1 MIPAGIKEWMMMN
14 QRVVVL
20 NGDKMNYDGKLDF
33 SVLSPDTVVYDDS
46 KGDEIVERIDG
57 AAAVITKEMPVP
69 AEIIQQFPDSVKLI
83 VEAGTGYNNIDIQA
97 AKDKGITVCNIPA
110 YSTQRVAHTAVMLL
124 LNLASSMRV
133 QMAMLTKGDRRNFT
147 DHLLVPHGEVNGK
160 VLGIIGAG
168 HIGREVMKIA
178 IALGM
183 EIVVY
188 TRTPRPDEDHIT
200 YTDLGTVLKTCDYL
214 SIHCPLTE
222 KTRHLIDRDAIA
234 LMKPSACIVN
244 TARGAIIDETA
255 LIEALQQHRL
265 AGAGLDV
272 QEVEPPVADS
282 PLYTMEHVILTPHM
296 GWKGLETRQRLVQ
309 IIAED
314 VHHFFDGDPVNVVSQ

>member
-1 MIPAGIKEWMMMN
+1 MKEWMMMN

-20 NGDKMNYDGKLDF
+20 NGAKMNYDGKLDF

-200 YTDLGTVLKTCDYL
+200 YTDLETVLKTCDYL

-222 KTRHLIDRDAIA
+222 KTRHLINRERIA
-234 LMKPSACIVN
+234 LMKPSACIIN

-314 VHHFFDGDPVNVVSQ
+314 VRHFFDGDPVNVVSQ

>member
-1 MIPAGIKEWMMMN
+1 MN

-46 KGDEIVERIDG
+46 KGEEIVERIDG

-147 DHLLVPHGEVNGK
+147 DHLLVSHGEVNGK

-178 IALGM
+178 ITLGM

-200 YTDLGTVLKTCDYL
+200 YTDLETVLKTCDYL

-234 LMKPSACIVN
+234 LMKPSACIIN

-314 VHHFFDGDPVNVVSQ
+314 VRHFFDGDPVNVVRQ

>member
-1 MIPAGIKEWMMMN
+1 MN

-33 SVLSPDTVVYDDS
+33 AVLSPDTVVYDDS

-200 YTDLGTVLKTCDYL
+200 YTDLETVLKTCDYL

-234 LMKPSACIVN
+234 LMKPSACIIN

-314 VHHFFDGDPVNVVSQ
+314 VRHFFDGDPVNVVSQ

>member
-1 MIPAGIKEWMMMN
+1 MN

-133 QMAMLTKGDRRNFT
+133 QMAMLAKGDRRNFT

-200 YTDLGTVLKTCDYL
+200 YTDLETVLKTCDYL

-234 LMKPSACIVN
+234 LMKPSACIIN

-296 GWKGLETRQRLVQ
+296 GWKGLETRQRLVR

-314 VHHFFDGDPVNVVSQ
+314 VRHFFDGDPVNVVSQ

>member
-1 MIPAGIKEWMMMN
+1 MN

-200 YTDLGTVLKTCDYL
+200 YTDLETVLKTCDYL

-222 KTRHLIDRDAIA
+222 KTRHLINRETIA
-234 LMKPSACIVN
+234 LMKPSACIIN

>member
-1 MIPAGIKEWMMMN
+1 MN

-200 YTDLGTVLKTCDYL
+200 YTDLETVLKTCDYL
-214 SIHCPLTE
+214 SIHCPMTE

-234 LMKPSACIVN
+234 LMKPSACIIN

>member
-1 MIPAGIKEWMMMN
+1 
-14 QRVVVL
+14 
-20 NGDKMNYDGKLDF
+20 
-33 SVLSPDTVVYDDS
+33 
-46 KGDEIVERIDG
+46 
-57 AAAVITKEMPVP
+57 
-69 AEIIQQFPDSVKLI
+69 
-83 VEAGTGYNNIDIQA
+83 
-97 AKDKGITVCNIPA
+97 
-110 YSTQRVAHTAVMLL
+110 
-124 LNLASSMRV
+124 
-133 QMAMLTKGDRRNFT
+133 
-147 DHLLVPHGEVNGK
+147 
-160 VLGIIGAG
+160 
-168 HIGREVMKIA
+168 MKIA

-200 YTDLGTVLKTCDYL
+200 YTDLETVLKTCDYL

-234 LMKPSACIVN
+234 LMKPSACIIN

-314 VHHFFDGDPVNVVSQ
+314 VRHFFDGDPVNVVSQ

>member
-1 MIPAGIKEWMMMN
+1 MN

-200 YTDLGTVLKTCDYL
+200 YTDLETVLKTCDYL

-234 LMKPSACIVN
+234 MMKPSACIIN

-314 VHHFFDGDPVNVVSQ
+314 VRHFFDGDPVNVVSQ

>member
-1 MIPAGIKEWMMMN
+1 MN

-20 NGDKMNYDGKLDF
+20 NGDKMNYDRKLDF

-57 AAAVITKEMPVP
+57 AAVVITKEMPVP

-200 YTDLGTVLKTCDYL
+200 YTDLETVLKTCDYL

-222 KTRHLIDRDAIA
+222 KTRHLINRETIA
-234 LMKPSACIVN
+234 LMKPSACIIN

-282 PLYTMEHVILTPHM
+282 PLYTMENVIITPHM

-314 VHHFFDGDPVNVVSQ
+314 VRHFFDGDPVNVVSQ

>member
-1 MIPAGIKEWMMMN
+1 MN

-200 YTDLGTVLKTCDYL
+200 YTDLETVLKTCDYL

-234 LMKPSACIVN
+234 LMKPSACIIN

-314 VHHFFDGDPVNVVSQ
+314 VHHFFDGNPVNVVSQ

>member
-1 MIPAGIKEWMMMN
+1 MN

-133 QMAMLTKGDRRNFT
+133 QMAMLAKGDRRNFT

-200 YTDLGTVLKTCDYL
+200 YTDLETVLKTCDYL

-234 LMKPSACIVN
+234 MMKPSACIIN

-314 VHHFFDGDPVNVVSQ
+314 VRHFFDGDPVNVVSQ

>member
-1 MIPAGIKEWMMMN
+1 MN

-46 KGDEIVERIDG
+46 KGEEIVERIDG

-200 YTDLGTVLKTCDYL
+200 YTDLETVLKTCDYL

-234 LMKPSACIVN
+234 LMKPSACIIN

-314 VHHFFDGDPVNVVSQ
+314 VRHFFDGDPVNVVSQ

>member
-1 MIPAGIKEWMMMN
+1 MN

-133 QMAMLTKGDRRNFT
+133 QMAMLAKGDRRNFT

-200 YTDLGTVLKTCDYL
+200 YTDLETVLKTCDYL

-234 LMKPSACIVN
+234 LMKPSACIIN

-314 VHHFFDGDPVNVVSQ
+314 VRHFFDGDPVNVVRQ

>member
-1 MIPAGIKEWMMMN
+1 
-14 QRVVVL
+14 
-20 NGDKMNYDGKLDF
+20 
-33 SVLSPDTVVYDDS
+33 
-46 KGDEIVERIDG
+46 
-57 AAAVITKEMPVP
+57 MPVP

-97 AKDKGITVCNIPA
+97 AKNKGITVCNIPA

-200 YTDLGTVLKTCDYL
+200 YTDLETVLKTCDYL

-234 LMKPSACIVN
+234 LMKPSACIIN

-314 VHHFFDGDPVNVVSQ
+314 VRHFFDGDPVNVVSQ

>member
-1 MIPAGIKEWMMMN
+1 MMN

-20 NGDKMNYDGKLDF
+20 NGAKMNYDGKLDF

-234 LMKPSACIVN
+234 LMKPSACIIN

>member
-1 MIPAGIKEWMMMN
+1 MN
-14 QRVVVL
+14 QRVIVL
-20 NGDKMNYDGKLDF
+20 NGAKMNYDGKLDF

-46 KGDEIVERIDG
+46 KEDEIVERIDG

-133 QMAMLTKGDRRNFT
+133 QMAMLAKGDRRNFT

-200 YTDLGTVLKTCDYL
+200 YTDLETVLKTCDYL

-234 LMKPSACIVN
+234 LMKPSACIIN

>member
-1 MIPAGIKEWMMMN
+1 MN

-200 YTDLGTVLKTCDYL
+200 YTDLETVLKTCDYL

-234 LMKPSACIVN
+234 LMKPSACIIN

-314 VHHFFDGDPVNVVSQ
+314 VRHFFDGDPVNVVSQ

>member
-1 MIPAGIKEWMMMN
+1 MN

-97 AKDKGITVCNIPA
+97 AKNKGITVCNIPA

-200 YTDLGTVLKTCDYL
+200 YTDLETVLKTCDYL

-234 LMKPSACIVN
+234 LMKPSACIIN

-314 VHHFFDGDPVNVVSQ
+314 VRHFFDGDPVNVVSQ

>member
-200 YTDLGTVLKTCDYL
+200 YTDLETVLKTCDYL

-234 LMKPSACIVN
+234 LMKPSACIIN

-314 VHHFFDGDPVNVVSQ
+314 VRHFFDGDPVNVVSQ

>member
-1 MIPAGIKEWMMMN
+1 MN

-124 LNLASSMRV
+124 LNLTSSMRV

-200 YTDLGTVLKTCDYL
+200 YTDLETVLKTCDYL

-234 LMKPSACIVN
+234 LMKPSACIIN

-314 VHHFFDGDPVNVVSQ
+314 VRHFFDGDPVNVVSQ

>member
-1 MIPAGIKEWMMMN
+1 MN

-200 YTDLGTVLKTCDYL
+200 YTDLETVLKTCDYL

-234 LMKPSACIVN
+234 LMKPSACIIN

-314 VHHFFDGDPVNVVSQ
+314 VRHFFNGDPVNVVSQ

>member
-1 MIPAGIKEWMMMN
+1 MN

-200 YTDLGTVLKTCDYL
+200 YTDLETVLKTCDYL

-234 LMKPSACIVN
+234 LMKPSACIIN

-282 PLYTMEHVILTPHM
+282 PLYAMEHVILTPHM

-314 VHHFFDGDPVNVVSQ
+314 VRHFFDGDPVNVVSQ

>member
-1 MIPAGIKEWMMMN
+1 MN

-20 NGDKMNYDGKLDF
+20 NGAKMNYDGKLDF
-33 SVLSPDTVVYDDS
+33 SILSPDTVVYDDS

-183 EIVVY
+183 EIMVY
-188 TRTPRPDEDHIT
+188 TRTPRPDENHIT
-200 YTDLGTVLKTCDYL
+200 YTDLETVLRTCDYL

-222 KTRHLIDRDAIA
+222 KTRHLINRERIA
-234 LMKPSACIVN
+234 LMKPSACIIN

-272 QEVEPPVADS
+272 QEVEPPAADS

-314 VHHFFDGDPVNVVSQ
+314 VRHFFDGDPVNVVSQ

>member
-1 MIPAGIKEWMMMN
+1 MN

-200 YTDLGTVLKTCDYL
+200 YTDLETVLKTCDYL
-214 SIHCPLTE
+214 SIHCPMTE

-234 LMKPSACIVN
+234 LMKPSACIIN

-282 PLYTMEHVILTPHM
+282 PLSTMEHVILTPHM

>member
-1 MIPAGIKEWMMMN
+1 MN

-57 AAAVITKEMPVP
+57 AAAVITKEMPVL

-200 YTDLGTVLKTCDYL
+200 YTDLETVLKTCDYL

-234 LMKPSACIVN
+234 LMKPSACIIN

-314 VHHFFDGDPVNVVSQ
+314 VRHFFDGDPVNVVSQ

>member
-1 MIPAGIKEWMMMN
+1 MN

-133 QMAMLTKGDRRNFT
+133 QMAMLAKGDRRNFT

-200 YTDLGTVLKTCDYL
+200 YTDLETVLKTCDYL

-234 LMKPSACIVN
+234 LMKPSACIIN

-314 VHHFFDGDPVNVVSQ
+314 VRHFFDGDPVNVVSQ

>member
-1 MIPAGIKEWMMMN
+1 MMN

-20 NGDKMNYDGKLDF
+20 NGAKMNYDGKLDF

-133 QMAMLTKGDRRNFT
+133 QMAMLAKGDRRNFT

-200 YTDLGTVLKTCDYL
+200 YTDLETVLKTCDYL

-222 KTRHLIDRDAIA
+222 ITRHLIDRDAIA
-234 LMKPSACIVN
+234 LMKPSACIIN

-272 QEVEPPVADS
+272 QEVEPPVVDS

>member
-1 MIPAGIKEWMMMN
+1 MIPAGRTEWMMMN

-147 DHLLVPHGEVNGK
+147 DHLLVPHGEVNEK

-200 YTDLGTVLKTCDYL
+200 YTDLETVLKTCDYL

-234 LMKPSACIVN
+234 LMKPSACIIN

-314 VHHFFDGDPVNVVSQ
+314 VRHFFDGDPVNVVSQ